1 MALTPV
7 PGVTRLRALQMGKE
21 TTYKTAVAAT
31 RRYPWSAVPAP
42 NPNWTK
48 TTADTGTLDLAV
60 APYAMA
66 LDIPIAMTIDELA
79 SNDAPTLIS
88 AGVMGGLA
96 FVSSS
101 TANTLTAAPAST
113 TQDVFDTYTAQC
125 YDDATAD
132 AWIFSGGVINDM
144 TFTYPQ
150 NMGPISVQANW
161 IFSKIAADSP
171 GSAVTGGLAVDT
183 SPVPL
188 YAGDT
193 AFYIND
199 TAGAIGTTQ
208 FVSQIYG
215 ATLALNNN
223 LDVKRFANG
232 SNSQR
237 EAQNFGRGERVLD
250 FTWTFAKATAAIA
263 EAAKWIAASPTER
276 FAEILTQSS
285 VNAAVG
291 IPHSLMWRIPGYWFT
306 RAWTEINTNTG
317 FTLSGQQVYD
327 GTLTYPFRVQSVS
340 ARAALT

>member
-21 TTYKTAVAAT
+21 STFNTAVAAT

-60 APYAMA
+60 APYRLA

-79 SNDAPTLIS
+79 SNDLPTLIS

-96 FVSSS
+96 FVASS
-101 TANTLTAAPAST
+101 TSNSLTAAPAST
-113 TQDVFDTYTAQC
+113 SQDVFDTYTAEC
-125 YDDATAD
+125 FDDATAD
-132 AWIFSGGVINDM
+132 AWTFAGGVISDM

-150 NMGPISVQANW
+150 NMGPISVVANW
-161 IFSKIAADSP
+161 LFSKVSSYPATPTAAL
-171 GSAVTGGLAVDT
+171 TVDT

-188 YAGDT
+188 YGGDT
-193 AFYIND
+193 YFYIND

-208 FVSQIYG
+208 LVSQIYG
-215 ATLALNNN
+215 ATLALSNN
-223 LDVKRFANG
+223 LDAKRFANG
-232 SNSQR
+232 SNSQVQV
-237 EAQNFGRGERVLD
+237 QNYGRGERVLD

-263 EAAKWIAASPTER
+263 ESVKWIAASPTER
-276 FAEILTQSS
+276 FAEIKTISS
-285 VNAAVG
+285 VAAAAG
-291 IPHSLMWRIPGYWFT
+291 IPHSMTWRIPGYWFT
-306 RAWTEINTNTG
+306 RTWDTINTNTG